1 MVSQQIFGLGDKEVE
16 QKRAA
21 VSTIIFVGSF
31 LLLGCGCFWLF
42 NAELKRSKLE
52 KASSSG

>member
-21 VSTIIFVGSF
+21 LSAIIFVGSF

-42 NAELKRSKLE
+42 NAELKRSKL
-52 KASSSG
+52 